1 MYVVL
6 HIRRM
11 HTLMRL
17 WKETDRQKPD
27 CRALFYT
34 ELNYSP
40 SRGPHSPSPWLQ
52 SSESCPEA
60 SPVVY
65 YLFLRGTETIFSV
78 GYQPCRTRHLGL
90 HYGVQAMSHPV
101 ACREGCGWCDGP
113 GHPAFFDTSVK
124 ICSYMTTENLY
135 LRGIQ
140 KPRWPGHPRPSARHW
155 SHPNACLLPRCKCT
169 VIC

>member
-1 MYVVL
+1 
-6 HIRRM
+6 M

-17 WKETDRQKPD
+17 WRETDRQPD

-34 ELNYSP
+34 ELNYTP

-65 YLFLRGTETIFSV
+65 YLFLRSTETIFSV
-78 GYQPCRTRHLGL
+78 GYQPYRTRHLGL

-113 GHPAFFDTSVK
+113 GHPAFF
-124 ICSYMTTENLY
+124 
-135 LRGIQ
+135 
-140 KPRWPGHPRPSARHW
+140 
-155 SHPNACLLPRCKCT
+155 
-169 VIC
+169 